1 LRNLKNRRI
10 ITDNKQENFMTYYVM
25 VGKSVYP
32 SVSVVKTH
40 RQHLPRP
47 TWINGQYID
56 FEVPQP
62 IEYDLD
68 EDEHETIPNVK
79 ILDDALPIPYMH
91 NSIMEALL
99 AVGVDNIQYYDAVL
113 RDLKRNIDHTDFKAF
128 NVVGL
133 VSAADMSA
141 STMMG
146 TSNSNAIDADFDRL
160 VLDEEKCAGKLLFR
174 LVENITAIVVSEIV
188 KNEIEQRG
196 IMGVMFYP
204 SGEWSG

>member
-1 LRNLKNRRI
+1 
-10 ITDNKQENFMTYYVM
+10 M
-25 VGKSVYP
+25 VGRSVYP
-32 SVSVVKTH
+32 SVSVDNIY
-40 RQHLPRP
+40 REHLPKR
-47 TWINGQYID
+47 TWIDGQHID
-56 FEVPQP
+56 FDVPQP

-68 EDEHETIPNVK
+68 EDEHDTIPNVK

-91 NSIMEALL
+91 NSIMDALL
-99 AVGVDNIQYYDAVL
+99 TVGVDNIQYYNAVI

-146 TSNSNAIDADFDRL
+146 SSNSNALDADFDRL

-174 LVENITAIVVSEIV
+174 LAENITAIVVSEIV
-188 KNEIEQRG
+188 KNEIEKRG
-196 IMGVMFYP
+196 IKGVMFYP
-204 SGEWSG
+204 SGEWAG

>member
-1 LRNLKNRRI
+1 
-10 ITDNKQENFMTYYVM
+10 MAYYVM
-25 VGKSVYP
+25 VGESVYP
-32 SVSVVKTH
+32 AASVAKTH
-40 RQHLPRP
+40 REHLPRP

-62 IEYDLD
+62 IVYDLKIDEYD
-68 EDEHETIPNVK
+68 TIPNVK
-79 ILDDALPIPYMH
+79 VLGDAQPIPYIH
-91 NSIMEALL
+91 NSLMEALL
-99 AVGVDNIQYYDAVL
+99 AAGVDNIQYYDAVI

-146 TSNSNAIDADFDRL
+146 TSNSTMIDTDFDRL

-174 LVENITAIVVSEIV
+174 LAENITAIVVSEAV
-188 KNEIEQRG
+188 KNEVEKRG
-196 IMGVMFYP
+196 IKGVMFYP
-204 SGEWSG
+204 SGEWAG

>member
-1 LRNLKNRRI
+1 
-10 ITDNKQENFMTYYVM
+10 MAYYVM
-25 VGKSVYP
+25 VGESVYP
-32 SVSVVKTH
+32 AASVAKTH
-40 RQHLPRP
+40 REHLPRP
-47 TWINGQYID
+47 TWINGQFID

-62 IEYDLD
+62 IVYDLKIDEYD
-68 EDEHETIPNVK
+68 TIPNVK
-79 ILDDALPIPYMH
+79 VLGDASPVPYMH

-99 AVGVDNIQYYDAVL
+99 AVGVDNIQYYDAVI

-146 TSNSNAIDADFDRL
+146 TSNSNSIDADFDRL

-174 LVENITAIVVSEIV
+174 LAENITAIVVSEVV
-188 KNEIEQRG
+188 KNEIEKRG
-196 IMGVMFYP
+196 IKGVMFYP
-204 SGEWSG
+204 SGEWAG